1 MVCIVCS
8 KQCKKNRKKES
19 SVSMKMEDKKSFMY
33 VIVSALL
40 PTHHTVVNQKI
51 KGICMTSAILKMYA
65 ENMG

>member
-1 MVCIVCS
+1 MQ
-8 KQCKKNRKKES
+8 KKKEKKK
-19 SVSMKMEDKKSFMY
+19 VLFQWKMEDKKSFMY

>member
-1 MVCIVCS
+1 M
-8 KQCKKNRKKES
+8 QKKGKKVLS
-19 SVSMKMEDKKSFMY
+19 QLKMQDKKSFMY